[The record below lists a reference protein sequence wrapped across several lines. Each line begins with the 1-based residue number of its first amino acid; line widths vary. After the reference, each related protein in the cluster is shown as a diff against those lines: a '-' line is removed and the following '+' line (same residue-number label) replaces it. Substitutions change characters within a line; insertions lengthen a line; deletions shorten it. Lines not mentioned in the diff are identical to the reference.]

1 MSRFPAFLLVLTCC
15 FTANTCTR
23 IKTLMYEGFERDRW
37 QMPREVINELKL
49 ESGDIVADVG
59 AGSGYFTL
67 PLAGAVE
74 PKGLVYALDIDGAML
89 EKVEARAQERQY
101 ENIKTV
107 RVRGKS
113 PGLPPIPFDL
123 IFFCNTYH
131 HLSERTEYFADLR
144 NHLKNDGR
152 VVIVEFKPEGWQ
164 HALIGHATDKATI
177 LEEMKTAG
185 FRLERESD
193 ILPRQNFLFFAAED

>member
-1 MSRFPAFLLVLTCC
+1 MIRFPALLLLLCYSLA
-15 FTANTCTR
+15 TANCTR

-37 QMPREVINELKL
+37 QMPREVIQELELK
-49 ESGDIVADVG
+49 SGDIVADIG

-74 PKGLVYALDIDGAML
+74 PEGVVYALDIDGDML
-89 EKVEARAQERQY
+89 EKVEARARERQY

-113 PGLPPIPFDL
+113 PGLPPISFDL
-123 IFFCNTYH
+123 LFFCNTYH

-144 NHLKNDGR
+144 NHLKIGGR
-152 VVIVEFKPEGWQ
+152 IAIIEFKPEGWQ
-164 HALIGHATDKATI
+164 HALIGHATEKATI

-185 FRLERESD
+185 FRLERASD
-193 ILPRQNFLFFAAED
+193 ILPRQNFLIFVAED